1 VPSAT
6 PPVRLLNAAIRG
18 LLGLVAAGV
27 LYFSAAATTV
37 WFEVARAT
45 FDSVKDG
52 PVDGKNTV
60 SELGRIAP
68 VPSEDPS
75 AAAVSGGRLV
85 LTTPASPSGSYGVEF
100 APSAA
105 AQCGAIVSFTFET
118 KSDLLDVSI
127 SSTDSADCCPG
138 GVDDGTTTELISVE
152 VDGDQLLVNGRPS
165 KVRIDKGVA
174 YRVDV
179 GLYEG
184 DGNAGLYDFLV
195 TNLVTGEF
203 EVWSDV
209 LAVPYAPVD
218 SLRFTKDPGH
228 AGDVFLDNLSILAP
242 SK

>member
-1 VPSAT
+1 MPSAT
-6 PPVRLLNAAIRG
+6 PPVRLLKAAIRG
-18 LLGLVAAGV
+18 LLGLVAAGI

-37 WFEVARAT
+37 WFEVAKAT

-52 PVDGKNTV
+52 PVDGKNCV
-60 SELGRIAP
+60 SELGKFAP

-75 AAAVSGGRLV
+75 AAAIAGGRLV
-85 LTTPASPSGSYGVEF
+85 LTTPSSPSGSYGVEF
-100 APSAA
+100 APTAP

-127 SSTDSADCCPG
+127 ASTDAADCCPG
-138 GVDDGTTTELISVE
+138 GVDDGTTTELLCVE
-152 VDGDQLLVNGRPS
+152 VDGNQLLVNGRPS

-184 DGNAGLYDFLV
+184 DDKAGLYDILI

-203 EVWSDV
+203 EAWSDV
-209 LAVPYAPVD
+209 LAVPYLPVD
-218 SLRFTKDPGH
+218 SVRFTKDASRP
-228 AGDVFLDNLSILAP
+228 GDVFLDNLSILAP